1 MLVGKKDFGQKK
13 FWLKKKCWSK
23 KIWEKQI
30 LVKKKIW
37 SKKNFGQQKFCP
49 PKIFGQNKYTNYL
62 IGLKNNNK
70 ALMDTSQSMAPEL
83 ANATEELIK
92 EVQAEENK

>member
-1 MLVGKKDFGQKK
+1 MGMAFL
-13 FWLKKKCWSK
+13 WLAGISVLLRN
-23 KIWEKQI
+23 I
-30 LVKKKIW
+30 
-37 SKKNFGQQKFCP
+37 S
-49 PKIFGQNKYTNYL
+49 YL